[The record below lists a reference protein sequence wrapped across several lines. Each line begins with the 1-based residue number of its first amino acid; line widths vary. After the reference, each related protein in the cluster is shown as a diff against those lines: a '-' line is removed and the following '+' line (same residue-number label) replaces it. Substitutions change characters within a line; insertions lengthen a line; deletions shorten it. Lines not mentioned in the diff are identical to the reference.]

1 MSVTMKNLEKGQTK
15 IDKICAMLK
24 EETLQ
29 PAQAEAEALL
39 KKAQEKA
46 EQLINDAQKA
56 AAKLH
61 LEAKAQIE
69 HERSVFYTSLDQASA
84 QALESLRQSI
94 ERVFFNESLPAV
106 IQKHTADPELIARL
120 INAIVKALEKE
131 GMAAD
136 LSVLVPKTM
145 TPHQLNQ
152 LLLDDV
158 LKRLKE
164 RSVVLGDISS
174 GIKLQLHDKKLTI
187 DLSGEALKDLL
198 ATYIAR
204 KDFRKLLFGNQ

>member
-15 IDKICAMLK
+15 IDKICALLK

-29 PAQAEAEALL
+29 PAQMEAQAIL
-39 KKAQEKA
+39 KRAQEKA
-46 EQLINDAQKA
+46 DQLISDAQKA

-61 LEAKAQIE
+61 IEAKEQIE
-69 HERSVFYTSLDQASA
+69 HERSVFHTSLDQAAA
-84 QALESLRQSI
+84 QAIESLRQNI
-94 ERVFFNESLPAV
+94 ERAFFNESLPSI
-106 IQKHTADPELIARL
+106 IQKNTADPELIARL
-120 INAIVKALEKE
+120 INAIVKALEKD

-145 TPHQLNQ
+145 TPRQLNE

-174 GIKLQLHDKKLTI
+174 GIKLQLHDKKLTV

-204 KDFRKLLFGNQ
+204 KDFRKLLFETK